1 MIYILDSSFFIET
14 SRLHLPL
21 DKQPIFW
28 NWLVKLAK
36 AKVISIP
43 SMVYEELIAGDD
55 RLAVWM
61 QANKEALVNQNA
73 AYDQISRV
81 MAEGYG
87 TIDEVTLEVLR
98 ADPWVIAH
106 ALAVGGTVVTSE
118 KPGKQ
123 TAPRNKKIPSV
134 CKVLYVPCCTITSFL
149 WQMRVFMSK

>member
-43 SMVYEELIAGDD
+43 SMVYEELIA
-55 RLAVWM
+55 
-61 QANKEALVNQNA
+61 
-73 AYDQISRV
+73 
-81 MAEGYG
+81 
-87 TIDEVTLEVLR
+87 
-98 ADPWVIAH
+98 
-106 ALAVGGTVVTSE
+106 SE

-134 CKVLYVPCCTITSFL
+134 CKVLHVPCCTITSFL
-149 WQMRVFMSK
+149 WQMRVFMPK

>member
-81 MAEGYG
+81 MAEGY
-87 TIDEVTLEVLR
+87 EPLMK
-98 ADPWVIAH
+98 
-106 ALAVGGTVVTSE
+106 S
-118 KPGKQ
+118 
-123 TAPRNKKIPSV
+123 PS
-134 CKVLYVPCCTITSFL
+134 KYSGPIRGSLPMPL
-149 WQMRVFMSK
+149 L